1 MEVNY
6 PAFLEQLPHTCRAI
20 TVTSDEETK
29 AQTNMFIHLYGQPLW
44 EERPLP
50 NPVHTHTNI
59 DTAITIGHKLK
70 TTTFIILFGGG
81 PLSSPPTAASS

>member
-29 AQTNMFIHLYGQPLW
+29 AQTNMFIHLYGQPL
-44 EERPLP
+44 
-50 NPVHTHTNI
+50 
-59 DTAITIGHKLK
+59 
-70 TTTFIILFGGG
+70 
-81 PLSSPPTAASS
+81 